1 MKNFIIEV
9 KNALAKWLGYNV
21 LPIDN
26 SAEIS
31 LYPTDVIDPKKFSKE
46 KLRFAKGNLR
56 VISNVHSP
64 SIMPFIPAKNT
75 LGAGVIIAPG
85 GAHSAL
91 WIDHEGYQP
100 AKWLCEHGVAAFV
113 LKYRLSMDVNSSY
126 KVSQH
131 ALSDIQRAI
140 RLVRHQHNQW
150 GIKKSFIGVMGFSA
164 GGELA
169 GLAAIHG
176 DDQKENAMDE
186 IDRESALP
194 DFQALIYPADTINFS
209 VSKEYPPIFL
219 LAGAKD
225 TEIANDISVLHRK
238 YQQLGLS
245 SEIHIYD
252 NVDHGFGVQ
261 KSNQGEVAGWLER
274 FLEWLAKLSS

>member
-1 MKNFIIEV
+1 MKKFITEV

-21 LPIDN
+21 LAIDD
-26 SAEIS
+26 SAEIP
-31 LYPTDVIDPKKFSKE
+31 LYPTNVIDPKKFSKE

-85 GAHSAL
+85 GGHSAL
-91 WIDHEGYQP
+91 WIDHEGYLP

-126 KVSQH
+126 RVGQH

-140 RLVRHQHNQW
+140 RMVRNQHMQW
-150 GIKKSFIGVMGFSA
+150 GVKKSFVGVMGFSA

-169 GLAAIHG
+169 GLAAIYGG
-176 DDQKENAMDE
+176 DRQENAIDE
-186 IDRESALP
+186 IDRESARP
-194 DFQALIYPADTINFS
+194 DFQALIYPADTINFP

-219 LAGAKD
+219 LAGSKD
-225 TEIANDISVLHRK
+225 TEIANEISVLHRR
-238 YQQLGLS
+238 YQQLGSS

-252 NVDHGFGVQ
+252 DVDHGFGVQ
-261 KSNQGEVAGWLER
+261 KSNQGEVARWLER
-274 FLEWLAKLSS
+274 FLEWLVKLPS